1 MTKFLKGTAY
11 QQDYAQQVKHAAIEL
26 CRQIDHESS
35 GLIAQTEFFK
45 SLGEIALSAADTQ

>member
-26 CRQIDHESS
+26 CRQMDHESS
-35 GLIAQTEFFK
+35 GLIAQTEFFR